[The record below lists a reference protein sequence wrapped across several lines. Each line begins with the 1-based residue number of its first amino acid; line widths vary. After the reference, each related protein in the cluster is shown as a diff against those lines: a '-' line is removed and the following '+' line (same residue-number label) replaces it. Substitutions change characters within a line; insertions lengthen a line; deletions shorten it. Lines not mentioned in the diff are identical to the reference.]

1 MLEYLLGRVTK
12 QDTFSKMGRQ
22 PKSSDEMPKS
32 APRGLLPLLPLKE
45 AVVYPRMVVPLMV
58 GRQASVAAVEECLA
72 SDRPLFIC
80 AQTDPNIELP
90 GMGDLHKIGVTANI
104 LQTMRM
110 PDGTLKIVVEGL
122 ARASVRRMIQSRGF
136 SEVSVRVFTP
146 VPLQGK
152 KDLALMRM
160 VLTQFEEY
168 VRLSQRIAP
177 EVVMSLRNIPDAD
190 VLSDLVCAYLSIRFE
205 ERQELLDA
213 IDVRARL
220 EKTAN
225 LLMRENDLL
234 KIEQKVRD
242 RVREQM
248 EQNQREYYLHEQLKV
263 IHQELG
269 NREEGDEIVEL
280 REAIEKSGMPKDTRE
295 RAERELAR
303 YQRMPAMSP
312 ESAVTRTYLEWLIDM
327 PWQKRTDDALDIE
340 EAQKILDEDH
350 YGLKKVKERILEYLA
365 VRKLSENPHGPI
377 LCLVGPPGVGKTS
390 LGKSVARAMNRK
402 FVRVSLGGIRDEAEI
417 RGHRRTYVASLPGRI
432 IQSMKK
438 AGVRNP
444 VFMLDE
450 IDKMSM
456 DFRGDPSAALL
467 EVLDPEQNKAFND
480 HYLEVDFDLSE
491 VFFITTANNEYEI
504 PPPLH
509 DRMEIVRL
517 PGYTLYEKERIARQF
532 LIPKQMKACGV
543 TDAHLTLTDSGLKVL
558 IERYTREAGVRE
570 LERQIA
576 NVFRKI
582 ARKVVT
588 AVPDAPVCVDA
599 DSLPELLG
607 PYEYSAIRAELEPQI
622 GVAVGMAWT
631 STGGDTLTIETSL
644 MRGKGM
650 LTLTGQL
657 GEVMKESA
665 RAAYSYLRANAEAL
679 KISPS
684 FYRNTDLHVHA
695 PEGAIPKDGPSA
707 GIALTVSMLSALRNV
722 APKGPFAMT
731 GEITLR
737 GRVLPVGGIKEKV
750 IAAHRAGMRHIIL
763 PRENEKDLVEI
774 PKEIRDETTFTLVKE
789 IGEVLAMT
797 FD

>member
-1 MLEYLLGRVTK
+1 MARRAT
-12 QDTFSKMGRQ
+12 
-22 PKSSDEMPKS
+22 SSISIETAETRKS
-32 APRGLLPLLPLKE
+32 AAPSLLPLLPLKE
-45 AVVYPRMVVPLMV
+45 TVVYPRMVVPLMV
-58 GRQASVAAVEECLA
+58 GRPASVSAVEECLA

-80 AQTDPNIELP
+80 AQTDASIEVP
-90 GMGDLHKIGVTANI
+90 SVGELHKIGVTANI
-104 LQTMRM
+104 LQTLRM
-110 PDGTLKIVVEGL
+110 PDGTLKIVVEGI
-122 ARASVRRMIQSRGF
+122 ARASVRRMVHGRAF
-136 SEVSVRVFTP
+136 SEVAVRVFVP
-146 VPLQGK
+146 APLQSK
-152 KDLALMRM
+152 KDVGLMRLVM
-160 VLTQFEEY
+160 TQFEEY

-177 EVVMSLRNIPDAD
+177 EIVMSLRNIPDAD
-190 VLSDLVCAYLSIRFE
+190 ALSDLVCAYMSIRFE
-205 ERQELLDA
+205 ERQELLDTL
-213 IDVRARL
+213 DVRTRL
-220 EKTAN
+220 EKTAA

-234 KIEQKVRD
+234 QIEQKVRD
-242 RVREQM
+242 RVRDQM
-248 EQNQREYYLHEQLKV
+248 EQGQREYYLNEQLKV

-269 NREEGDEIVEL
+269 NREDGDEIAEM
-280 REAIEKSGMPKDTRE
+280 RTAIENAGMPKDTQE

-312 ESAVTRTYLEWLIDM
+312 ESAVTRTYIEWLTDM
-327 PWQKRTDDALDIE
+327 PWQKRTEEAIDIE
-340 EAQKILDEDH
+340 AAQHILDEDH
-350 YGLKKVKERILEYLA
+350 YGLTKVKERILEYLA

-467 EVLDPEQNKAFND
+467 EVLDPEQNRAFND

-491 VFFITTANNEYEI
+491 VFFITTANNEFEI
-504 PPPLH
+504 PLPLH

-517 PGYTLYEKERIARQF
+517 PGYTSYEKERIARQF
-532 LIPKQMKACGV
+532 LIPKQMEACGI
-543 TDAHLTLTDSGLKVL
+543 TDKHVLLAESGLKTL
-558 IERYTREAGVRE
+558 IDRYTREAGVRE
-570 LERQIA
+570 LERQVA

-588 AVPDAPVCVDA
+588 VKPKAPITVTA
-599 DSLPELLG
+599 ESLPDLLG
-607 PYEYSAIRAELEPQI
+607 PYEYTEIRAELEPQI

-631 STGGDTLTIETSL
+631 SVGGDTLTIETSL
-644 MRGKGM
+644 MKGKGA
-650 LTLTGQL
+650 LTLTGHL

-665 RAAYSYLRANAEAL
+665 RAAYSYLRAHAEDL
-679 KISPS
+679 KISAS
-684 FYRNTDLHVHA
+684 FYRATDMHVHA

-707 GIALTVSMLSALRNV
+707 GVALAVSMLSALRNV
-722 APKGPFAMT
+722 APKGPYAMT

-750 IAAHRAGMRHIIL
+750 IAAHRAGVRRIIL
-763 PRENEKDLVEI
+763 PKENEKDLIEI
-774 PKEIRDETTFTLVKE
+774 PKEVRDETSFTLVKE
-789 IGEVLAMT
+789 IGEVFALT